1 MSVAAAKE
9 ATKSNTEDRSE
20 RSLATIPR
28 RLEHHGHDGVADN
41 ARAMSSLD
49 DAGMLVDGLDA
60 FDAEATIPPGR
71 VTFDPKVPKK
81 SWSLY
86 RGMRSRLSVVG
97 NLANLFAAVASSHED
112 VPSELYHASTV
123 DGPAEEVSLSL

>member
-28 RLEHHGHDGVADN
+28 HDGVADN

-81 SWSLY
+81 TWSLY